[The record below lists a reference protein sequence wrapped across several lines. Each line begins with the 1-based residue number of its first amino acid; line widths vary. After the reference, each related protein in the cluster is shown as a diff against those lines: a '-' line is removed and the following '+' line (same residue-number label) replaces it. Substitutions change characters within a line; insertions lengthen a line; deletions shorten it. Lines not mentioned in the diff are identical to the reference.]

1 MDGKWERIIIEYQC
15 GLGYQLAPFMAN
27 SNDDLKKKSSL
38 KKTESTNNTS
48 SS

>member
-1 MDGKWERIIIEYQC
+1 MRENYNRVPVRFS
-15 GLGYQLAPFMAN
+15 GYQLPPFMAN